1 MRSSVIKITIFI
13 VSVFAF
19 LNAGAQK
26 KVFMPWFETINL
38 KADFKVS
45 TTKLLK
51 GYMENTGKYQVINQS
66 ASDTLIYTM
75 DDLET
80 AKLAAKAKNAQYLVM
95 GTLNRLG
102 EMVIVNVQMFD
113 VNTGTKVWFDQ
124 LKALTPDDLDPI
136 LQRVGQNIGSEV
148 KATTIDDIYSVTN
161 QESQE
166 LKKKESNNSFGIGIN
181 GMALMGQQSSAYPP
195 SGLSLSWSF
204 DSRDYIFDIKPFW
217 LFSKEAN
224 LIGLNLEMN
233 KPLYNKSTTPF
244 VGGGISF
251 SRTDLN
257 YKAYDPNYGSLTN
270 NTSGYGLMVNA
281 GGGYIF
287 NRTGSTS
294 VRVSANYVQGFYDV
308 SAESFY
314 NHATQSFIKR
324 SDGYTYGILFRVE
337 ILFRR

>member
-13 VSVFAF
+13 VSVFTF

-51 GYMENTGKYQVINQS
+51 GYMENTGKYQVVNQS
-66 ASDTLIYTM
+66 ANDTIVYNM

-80 AKLAAKAKNAQYLVM
+80 AKTAAKDKGAQYLVM

-102 EMVIVNVQMFD
+102 EMVIVNIQMFD
-113 VNTGTKVWFDQ
+113 VNSGTKVWFDQ

-136 LQRVGQNIGSEV
+136 LQRVGQNIGSEI
-148 KATTIDDIYSVTN
+148 KATTVDDIYSVTN
-161 QESQE
+161 QETQE

-181 GMALMGQQSSAYPP
+181 GIALMGNQSSSSPLA
-195 SGLSLSWSF
+195 GISLNWSF
-204 DSRDYIFDIKPFW
+204 DARDYIFDIKPFW
-217 LFSKEAN
+217 TANKERN
-224 LIGLNLEMN
+224 LIGISLEMN
-233 KPLYNKSTTPF
+233 KPIYGKGNTPF
-244 VGGGISF
+244 FGGGVSF
-251 SRTDLN
+251 SRTDITPQVD
-257 YKAYDPNYGSLTN
+257 YYASSSSSL
-270 NTSGYGLMVNA
+270 NTSGYGLMLIA

-294 VRVSANYVQGFYDV
+294 VRASANYMQGFYDV
-308 SAESFY
+308 TSGPNYSSSSSY
-314 NHATQSFIKR
+314 GRN
-324 SDGYTYGILFRVE
+324 DGYTYGILFRVE